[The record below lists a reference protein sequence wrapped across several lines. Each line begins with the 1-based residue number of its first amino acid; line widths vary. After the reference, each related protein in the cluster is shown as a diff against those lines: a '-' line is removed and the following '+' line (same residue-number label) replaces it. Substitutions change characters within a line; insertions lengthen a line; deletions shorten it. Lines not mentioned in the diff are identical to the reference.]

1 MVIPAIQPPIN
12 ILGFCE
18 NSVSCTGLG
27 AHLPPY
33 VRKQVNPWE
42 EGTSRL
48 GPGPGNRRNL
58 NNMEDDGYTHSHII
72 NSFQIKTHLNS
83 FVTEK

>member
-42 EGTSRL
+42 EGTSSQARAGAGEPEEFKYYRGL
-48 GPGPGNRRNL
+48 
-58 NNMEDDGYTHSHII
+58 
-72 NSFQIKTHLNS
+72 
-83 FVTEK
+83 